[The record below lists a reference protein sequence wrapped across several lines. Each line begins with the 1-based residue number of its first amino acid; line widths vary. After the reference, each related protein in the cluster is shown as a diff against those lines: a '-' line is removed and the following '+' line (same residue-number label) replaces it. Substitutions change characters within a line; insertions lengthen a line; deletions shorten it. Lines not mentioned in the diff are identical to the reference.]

1 MVLMSRSQEKLDK
14 VATEI
19 SKKLTV
25 LAPHMHT
32 SPTPLYTH
40 THTTHSTEARYAGR
54 EVRVV
59 PVDFSQGAEIF
70 PQIAESVQDLDI
82 GILGQYT
89 QRSKIFI
96 VFC

>member
-19 SKKLTV
+19 SEKLNRS
-25 LAPHMHT
+25 LSLP
-32 SPTPLYTH
+32 H

-70 PQIAESVQDLDI
+70 PQIAESVQDLDV
-82 GILGQYT
+82 GILGQYK
-89 QRSKIFI
+89 QRILI
-96 VFC
+96 LC